1 MRRNIDLL
9 NRTANGEPRANTTY
23 RNKPAD
29 RLILLGDCARMR
41 LSGRSEEALSML
53 EAFMKK
59 HEEHA
64 ELPTSTWSQ
73 GRVVTALLHL
83 DAGRPNTAVR
93 IARELRKQEPRH
105 PHVRSLARILNE
117 LGLLDAMATEPTK
130 MTMLIDSAGDWMRE
144 WPILHTVH
152 ISPRLGSTQARKH
165 AGQANAW
172 IVHSKD
178 QSVSK
183 YWMKSNLWKKIPYNG
198 EREPPHGLY
207 LHLYGVITT
216 IAGMPVDLGLPSGI
230 NHSDLVQRDLV

>member
-1 MRRNIDLL
+1 
-9 NRTANGEPRANTTY
+9 
-23 RNKPAD
+23 
-29 RLILLGDCARMR
+29 
-41 LSGRSEEALSML
+41 
-53 EAFMKK
+53 
-59 HEEHA
+59 
-64 ELPTSTWSQ
+64 
-73 GRVVTALLHL
+73 
-83 DAGRPNTAVR
+83 
-93 IARELRKQEPRH
+93 
-105 PHVRSLARILNE
+105 
-117 LGLLDAMATEPTK
+117 
-130 MTMLIDSAGDWMRE
+130 MRE

-165 AGQANAW
+165 AGRANAW

-230 NHSDLVQRDLV
+230 NHSDLLQRDLV